1 MVLGFVSEEVSE
13 SGVGWEL
20 MGDRQAWWGLDN
32 AWWNVQRGVVS
43 VRSCRVSQNAA
54 VAQAVIPMM
63 SRAIPR
69 M

>member
-1 MVLGFVSEEVSE
+1 MLGFVSEEVPQ
-13 SGVGWEL
+13 GRVGREL

-43 VRSCRVSQNAA
+43 VRSRRVSQNAA
-54 VAQAVIPMM
+54 VAQAVAPMV
-63 SRAIPR
+63 SRVVPR